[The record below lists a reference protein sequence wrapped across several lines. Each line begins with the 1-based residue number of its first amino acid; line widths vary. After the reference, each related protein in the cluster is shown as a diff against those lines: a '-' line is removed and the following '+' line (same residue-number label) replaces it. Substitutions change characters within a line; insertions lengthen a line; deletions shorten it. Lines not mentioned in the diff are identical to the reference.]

1 MSVLSI
7 AFPVEAIAANALAVA
22 RPLLG
27 LGVLAALM
35 VVFKPL
41 LVGLLR
47 AALLAIRPR
56 KSLEERSQQSML
68 QSVLMLNR
76 MARDLDRG
84 HPSLANELR
93 AIASRQ

>member
-7 AFPVEAIAANALAVA
+7 AFPIEAIAANALAVA

-41 LVGLLR
+41 LIGLLR

-56 KSLEERSQQSML
+56 KSLEERSRQSML

-76 MARDLDRG
+76 MARDLDRAQ
-84 HPSLANELR
+84 PSMANELR

>member
-1 MSVLSI
+1 MSVLSL
-7 AFPVEAIAANALAVA
+7 AFPAEAVAANALAVV

-27 LGVLAALM
+27 LGVLAAVM

-47 AALLAIRPR
+47 AALLVVRPR
-56 KSLEERSQQSML
+56 KSLEERSQRSML
-68 QSVLMLNR
+68 QSVLMLNH
-76 MARDLDRG
+76 MARDLDRVQ
-84 HPSLANELR
+84 PSLANELR

>member
-1 MSVLSI
+1 MSVLSL
-7 AFPVEAIAANALAVA
+7 AFPAEAFAANAMAVA

-41 LVGLLR
+41 LVGMLR
-47 AALLAIRPR
+47 AALLVVKPR
-56 KSLEERSQQSML
+56 KSLEERSQRSMM

-76 MARDLDRG
+76 MARDLDRVE
-84 HPSLANELR
+84 PSLANELR
-93 AIASRQ
+93 SIASRQ